1 MYLDIII
8 AIPIVWGMFR
18 GFKRGL
24 IIELCTL
31 MALVLGVYGAASFG
45 DMAGQYLQS
54 EFNTD
59 PRISLVLA
67 FSIVFIIIVVAVFI
81 FGKILEGLVKM
92 VALGIVNK
100 LFGLLFGGLKFAI
113 IISGIFFMIN
123 GFPLSE
129 KLISRDL
136 KKESALY
143 QHIVPIAPKLFPIFH
158 NATWMEDLEK
168 QFEDLKEKV
177 GEAPSKELEMT

>member
-8 AIPIVWGMFR
+8 VIPILWGMFR

-45 DMAGQYLQS
+45 DMAGAYLQS

-67 FSIVFIIIVVAVFI
+67 FSIVFIIIVIAVFI
-81 FGKILEGLVKM
+81 FGKILEGLIKM

-100 LFGLLFGGLKFAI
+100 LFGLLFGMLKFALI
-113 IISGIFFMIN
+113 VSGLFFIIN

-129 KLISRDL
+129 KLIPTQWKS
-136 KKESALY
+136 ESFLY
-143 QHIVPIAPKLFPIFH
+143 QSVASIAPKLFPIMH
-158 NATWMEDLEK
+158 DATWMEDLEK
-168 QFEDLKEKV
+168 HFEDLKGKV
-177 GEAPSKELEMT
+177 DEIKPET

>member
-8 AIPIVWGMFR
+8 VIPILWGMFR

-45 DMAGQYLQS
+45 DMAGAYLQS

-81 FGKILEGLVKM
+81 FGKILEGLIKM
-92 VALGIVNK
+92 VALGIINK
-100 LFGLLFGGLKFAI
+100 LFGLLFGMLKFALI
-113 IISGIFFMIN
+113 VSGLFFIIN

-129 KLISRDL
+129 KLISHKWKSDSL
-136 KKESALY
+136 LY
-143 QHIVPIAPKLFPIFH
+143 QPIASIAPKLFPILH
-158 NATWMEDLEK
+158 DATWMEDLEK
-168 QFEDLKEKV
+168 HFEDLKEQV
-177 GEAPSKELEMT
+177 GEIGLEE

>member
-8 AIPIVWGMFR
+8 VIPIIWGMFR

-45 DMAGQYLQS
+45 DMAGQYLES

-67 FSIVFIIIVVAVFI
+67 FSIVFIIIVVAVFL
-81 FGKILEGLVKM
+81 FGKVLEGLIKM

-113 IISGIFFMIN
+113 IVSSLLFMMN

-129 KLISRDL
+129 KLIPRQWKSDSL
-136 KKESALY
+136 IYHPVAS
-143 QHIVPIAPKLFPIFH
+143 IAPKLFPILH
-158 NATWMEDLEK
+158 NATWIEDLEK
-168 QFEDLKEKV
+168 HFEGLKEKV
-177 GEAPSKELEMT
+177 DEIKPEK

>member
-8 AIPIVWGMFR
+8 VIPILWGMFR

-31 MALVLGVYGAASFG
+31 MALVLGVYGATSFG
-45 DMAGQYLQS
+45 DMAGQYLES

-67 FSIVFIIIVVAVFI
+67 FSIVFIIIVIAVFL
-81 FGKILEGLVKM
+81 FGKILEGLIKM

-100 LFGLLFGGLKFAI
+100 LFGLVFGGLKFALI
-113 IISGIFFMIN
+113 LSGLLFMIN

-129 KLISRDL
+129 KLISSQWKSD
-136 KKESALY
+136 SILY
-143 QHIVPIAPKLFPIFH
+143 QPIASIAPRLFPILH
-158 NATWMEDLEK
+158 NVTWMDNLEK
-168 QFEDLKEKV
+168 HFEDLKEKV
-177 GEAPSKELEMT
+177 DEIKPDE